1 MRRSWRFSP
10 PQAPGAPLADAPEMA
25 VEAAAAAGALNGEHV
40 VEIAR
45 WYLPEAM
52 LRHEGGADAAPGIAP
67 GPGHGALASTA
78 SVSGPRRPP
87 CPPEALASHEA
98 CVSPVMDMNID
109 RISNLGNG
117 LQSHLRCK

>member
-10 PQAPGAPLADAPEMA
+10 PQAPGAPLASAPEMA
-25 VEAAAAAGALNGEHV
+25 VEAAAGGGALNGEHM

-78 SVSGPRRPP
+78 SVPGPRRLPHSS
-87 CPPEALASHEA
+87 EALASRGT
-98 CVSPVMDMNID
+98 CVSPVMNINID
-109 RISNLGNG
+109 RTFGPGNG
-117 LQSHLRCK
+117 LQSHLRCE